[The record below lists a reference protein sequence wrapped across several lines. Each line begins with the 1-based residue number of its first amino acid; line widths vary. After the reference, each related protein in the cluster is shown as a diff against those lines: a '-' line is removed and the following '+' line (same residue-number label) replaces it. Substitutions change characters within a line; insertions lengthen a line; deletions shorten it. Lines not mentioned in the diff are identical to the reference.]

1 MTWLV
6 LSTMLLS
13 IMQDFVNTMKTQL
26 GSTAGFNMPDH
37 YFVITREQM
46 DHAPS
51 GQYYSKIT
59 RKDIT

>member
-1 MTWLV
+1 
-6 LSTMLLS
+6 
-13 IMQDFVNTMKTQL
+13 MKTQL
-26 GSTAGFNMPDH
+26 GSTAGFNMPEH